1 MTALKRFPGSYW
13 RDLFDSRVGRTTWPY
28 GSGVW
33 SKKEFVL
40 PEIDPDH
47 IVSLFEGNS
56 NLFWAERLGRDH
68 LGGMPDLWVK
78 HCGISHTGSFKDL
91 GMTVLVSQ
99 VNRLRRN
106 PLNRPIAG
114 VGCASTG
121 DTSAALSAYCAAA
134 GIPAIVFLPADRI
147 SLAQLV
153 QPIANGA
160 TVLSIDT
167 DFDGCMR
174 LIREVTAELPI
185 YLANSLNSLRL
196 EGQKTAAIEI
206 LQQFDWE
213 VPDWVIVP
221 GGNLGNIYAFYKG
234 FEMCRELELV
244 DRMPRLVC
252 AQAANANPLYL
263 HYKSGWADFKPV
275 IAADTF
281 ASAIQIGDPVSID
294 RAVFALMATDGI
306 VEEATEE
313 ELMDAM
319 SLADRTGMFAC
330 PHTGVALAA
339 LFKLRER
346 GVIGTNDRTIVV
358 STAHGLKFTQSKV
371 AYHSNEIAN
380 MDCRYSNPP
389 VSVKASFGAVMDVLK
404 KKLDGKL
411 GLTGPQ
417 LLPSDASAGDANL
430 GWLHESGG
438 RLKRCCHSS
447 LRPCTCPVPLLLVLV
462 GGLAEAGPQELSE
475 VGHGVVVWGFGRVDD
490 ELAVTH
496 QPNVSVPKATHPVVS
511 VHIDDHVVRQPLQ
524 YGLVPVDPTRIEV
537 GHQELDLAVVSARRD
552 EERDED
558 VAEVVEE
565 VLPRES
571 TSPSRHHAGC
581 RCPIGAERS
590 RTKSCC
596 WELLRFR
603 EEEEV
608 RILSTVCKWD
618 SGLTSRRVT
627 RTFLSIIGGVIAGIW
642 GFTGFTGFIFYFLVM
657 AAASFGLAAQA
668 KFSVCTYFDSWNRI
682 FLDGIFGGLM
692 SFVLFWTFAYDIV
705 HIF

>member
-1 MTALKRFPGSYW
+1 MAAAAAASYRHHSTSPAARLITLKPPPPKSLLLRNPTRRRHRRICCSTAPADAEPQSSTNRRPADENIREEAARLELAAPANGFSAWYVPFGAPADDGPSGERYSLDEIVYRSRSGGLLDVRHDMEALKKFPGSYW
-13 RDLFDSRVGRTTWPY
+13 RVLFDSRVGRTTWPY

-33 SKKEFVL
+33 SKKEWVL
-40 PEIDPDH
+40 PEIDADH

-56 NLFWAERLGRDH
+56 NLFWAERLGREH

-99 VNRLRRN
+99 VNRLRRQ

-234 FEMCRELELV
+234 FDMCRELGLV

-263 HYKSGWADFKPV
+263 HYKSGWTDFKPV
-275 IAADTF
+275 TAAPTF

-294 RAVFALMATDGI
+294 RAVFALRATDGI

-319 SLADRTGMFAC
+319 SLADHTGMFAC

-339 LFKLRER
+339 LTKLRDR
-346 GVIGTNDRTIVV
+346 RVIKANDRTVVV

-371 AYHSNEIAN
+371 DYHSKEIAN
-380 MDCRYSNPP
+380 MACRYANPP
-389 VSVKASFGAVMDVLK
+389 ISVKAEFGAVMDVLK
-404 KKLDGKL
+404 KKLDVKGKV
-411 GLTGPQ
+411 
-417 LLPSDASAGDANL
+417 
-430 GWLHESGG
+430 
-438 RLKRCCHSS
+438 RSS
-447 LRPCTCPVPLLLVLV
+447 V
-462 GGLAEAGPQELSE
+462 A
-475 VGHGVVVWGFGRVDD
+475 
-490 ELAVTH
+490 
-496 QPNVSVPKATHPVVS
+496 
-511 VHIDDHVVRQPLQ
+511 
-524 YGLVPVDPTRIEV
+524 GLVERGARLLNV
-537 GHQELDLAVVSARRD
+537 GLS
-552 EERDED
+552 
-558 VAEVVEE
+558 
-565 VLPRES
+565 
-571 TSPSRHHAGC
+571 
-581 RCPIGAERS
+581 GAE
-590 RTKSCC
+590 
-596 WELLRFR
+596 LF
-603 EEEEV
+603 
-608 RILSTVCKWD
+608 ILVAICS
-618 SGLTSRRVT
+618 
-627 RTFLSIIGGVIAGIW
+627 
-642 GFTGFTGFIFYFLVM
+642 
-657 AAASFGLAAQA
+657 
-668 KFSVCTYFDSWNRI
+668 
-682 FLDGIFGGLM
+682 
-692 SFVLFWTFAYDIV
+692 
-705 HIF
+705 